1 MRRNV
6 KETGISTIFGLSIIR
21 TVQVDFI
28 NFLVLIIKAA
38 LENDDDKLNQRSPVK
53 SSKIYL
59 A

>member
-21 TVQVDFI
+21 TVQMDFI